1 MKIFEKI
8 EYIDGGPNDRGKVIG
23 YVRTTKSRE
32 ELRSE
37 IPHGFID
44 FIEIS
49 EELFLKLKKDAE
61 NNLYMFLNI
70 L

>member
-1 MKIFEKI
+1 MKLFQKR
-8 EYIDGGPNDRGKVIG
+8 EYIDGGPNDRGIVIG
-23 YVRTTKSRE
+23 YVRTTKTRE

-37 IPHGFID
+37 MSHGFID

-61 NNLYMFLNI
+61 SKLKMFLDV